1 MISPEFNQKYL
12 GPGSITMMVAGI
24 LFLCQPWV
32 QFLHA
37 WSVLVMLIGLIGF
50 NVSVHIPPPERA
62 VDEDEDEDDT
72 GPVSISQTVASGG
85 GHD

>member
-1 MISPEFNQKYL
+1 MISREFNQKYF
-12 GPGSITMMVAGI
+12 GPGSITLMVAGI

-32 QFLHA
+32 QILHA

-50 NVSVHIPPPERA
+50 NISVHIPAPEQS
-62 VDEDEDEDDT
+62 DDDDT
-72 GPVSISQTVASGG
+72 GPVSISETVTMGG

>member
-1 MISPEFNQKYL
+1 MISREFNQKYF
-12 GPGSITMMVAGI
+12 GPGSITLMVAGI

-50 NVSVHIPPPERA
+50 NISVHIPAPEQS
-62 VDEDEDEDDT
+62 DDDDM
-72 GPVSISQTVASGG
+72 GPVSISETVTMGG

>member
-1 MISPEFNQKYL
+1 MISPEFNQKYF
-12 GPGSITMMVAGI
+12 GPGSITLMVAGI

-50 NVSVHIPPPERA
+50 NVSVHIPAPEQK
-62 VDEDEDEDDT
+62 VDEDDT
-72 GPVSISQTVASGG
+72 GPVSVSRTVTMGAQ
-85 GHD
+85 HD

>member
-1 MISPEFNQKYL
+1 MITPQFNQKYF
-12 GPGSITMMVAGI
+12 GPGCIALMVAGI

-37 WSVLVMLIGLIGF
+37 WSVLVMLVGLIGF
-50 NVSVHIPPPERA
+50 NVSVHIPAPEPK
-62 VDEDEDEDDT
+62 VDEDYAD
-72 GPVSISQTVASGG
+72 PASVAQTVTMGG